1 MHFIDSHCHLTDTR
15 YENVQTIIDACNA
28 SDVKTL
34 VDVGWNTESTI
45 KAAKNAEKFACVY
58 FSAGIHPSES
68 LKTSDEDIKVVESF
82 LSSPKCVAAGEIG
95 LDYHYDDTDKKSQ
108 QQLFEAQLYL
118 ADKYKLP
125 VIIHSRDASSDML
138 DILSRNKNL
147 LQNGFLMH
155 CYSESKEQAKNYLD
169 LGGYF
174 AFGGVITFKNAKKDE
189 IVKSV
194 PKDRILAETDAP
206 YMSPEPFRGRVNYP
220 ENVVL
225 VYKKLAAIYGEDEES
240 LTDIIY
246 ENFKRFLKKVSL

>member
-1 MHFIDSHCHLTDTR
+1 MTDAR
-15 YENVQTIIDACNA
+15 YENVQAIIDACNA
-28 SDVKTL
+28 SGVKTL

-68 LKTSDEDIKVVESF
+68 LKTSDEDIKFVESF
-82 LSSPKCVAAGEIG
+82 LSSPKCVAVGEIG

-189 IVKSV
+189 IVKSI

-220 ENVVL
+220 KNVVL
-225 VYKKLAAIYGEDEES
+225 VYKKLAAIFGEDVKT

-246 ENFKRFLKKVSL
+246 ENFKRFFKKVIL

>member
-1 MHFIDSHCHLTDTR
+1 MTDSR
-15 YENVQTIIDACNA
+15 YENVKEIIDACHA

-34 VDVGWNTESTI
+34 VDVGWNTQSTI
-45 KAAKNAEKFACVY
+45 KAAKNAEEFACVY

-68 LKTSDEDIKVVESF
+68 LKTSDKDIKAVESF
-82 LSSPKCVAAGEIG
+82 LTNPKCVAVGEIG

-108 QQLFEAQLYL
+108 QKLFVAQLYL

-138 DILSRNKNL
+138 DILSENKNL
-147 LQNGFLMH
+147 LKNGFLMH

-189 IVKSV
+189 IVKSI

-225 VYKKLAAIYGEDEES
+225 VYKKLAAIYGEVEES
-240 LTDIIY
+240 LNDLIFK
-246 ENFKRFLKKVSL
+246 NFKRFFKK